1 MYVYCILLSCQA
13 VGFPK
18 DLVAAGGGSAPSPLN
33 SAPCFNKTRTFCLA
47 IGRHLDVLAKLVQAK
62 PPRRRH
68 RRRAVRRGAR
78 SRLKA
83 TDPNNT
89 YARARVPVSE

>member
-1 MYVYCILLSCQA
+1 
-13 VGFPK
+13 
-18 DLVAAGGGSAPSPLN
+18 
-33 SAPCFNKTRTFCLA
+33 LA

-62 PPRRRH
+62 PPRRHR
-68 RRRAVRRGAR
+68 RRRAVRRAR

-89 YARARVPVSE
+89 YARAHVPVSE